1 MQNSSP
7 SYNVKSPQTAVNMP
21 YDIRLRSFFYFNTCV
36 VFIIEINLKIK
47 DKNYVNKLIL
57 TVPFI
62 VENNLKIKDEEYF
75 RIALCCVV

>member
-1 MQNSSP
+1 L
-7 SYNVKSPQTAVNMP
+7 
-21 YDIRLRSFFYFNTCV
+21 D
-36 VFIIEINLKIK
+36 NLKIK
-47 DKNYVNKLIL
+47 DKNYLNKLIL